1 VQAGL
6 CAYSEV
12 AQSQRLAAHNNLY
25 NIQQQQLQQQYNGHP
40 QQQQLHQLQ
49 QRQLQAAALAAA
61 AVRDQT
67 VEQTLTTLPSQYD
80 SQFMK
85 DAIAHAKQVEAQ
97 VCQPLLLST
106 VTCWCCG
113 LLVLLSAC
121 VWLCAVSVALAIS
134 VL

>member
-1 VQAGL
+1 VTLHTGPEDVDSFARSFLVQAGL

-25 NIQQQQLQQQYNGHP
+25 NIQQQHLQQQYNGHP

-97 VCQPLLLST
+97 VCRLLLLPT
-106 VTCWCCG
+106 VTC
-113 LLVLLSAC
+113 
-121 VWLCAVSVALAIS
+121 
-134 VL
+134 